1 MKRIL
6 FSSLLALLML
16 FGTSA
21 FAGVKIVVLGSSTA
35 AGSGVQDVN
44 NSWVNRYTKYLQ
56 TLDPTNQVINLAKGG
71 YTTFAIMPT
80 GTPSYDTGS
89 NILSVDT
96 ERNIDKALSYN
107 PGAIIINMPTNDVSN
122 GIPVDTQ
129 MDNFKTVIDMAEAAG
144 VKVWITTS
152 QPHNFG
158 ESYDGPYGDGKE
170 PDPWKQTARDQF
182 RELTERIMATYGE
195 RAIDFYTDIA
205 TEDGYSFIRPEYD
218 SGDGVHLNDAAHAIL
233 FEKVKEKNI
242 PSQIDDSFGGVLANP
257 VYINFGPVS
266 EVGIDNWNLVSAQ
279 NTGTTVSP
287 LVDFMGNATSLSLFT
302 VNGFTHAAENGVS
315 STVMGM
321 NDIISMSNF
330 SSNSSNPPVIEF
342 AGLSPSQVYD
352 FSVYASRD
360 ASDTRV
366 CIYTF
371 EGGNTVTVSL
381 DAASNTEN
389 VAEAKQVIPDE
400 LGKVTLTITRDASN
414 NSGFC
419 YINAMMITSAAPAVV
434 IPDGAINVETP
445 GTLAQLLEQ
454 PVNEITELV
463 LYGSLN
469 GTDIKTIMSM
479 TALEDIDMYNTSI
492 VSGGEA
498 YLNGLTTRDNI
509 FPQEMFV
516 NNTVIR
522 RVILPAAITDLRYH
536 TFMGAS
542 ALEEVRIPD
551 SVTSFGNDLFSGCS
565 SLSVINIP
573 TGLRT
578 MGTGCFWNCAKI
590 TSLTF
595 PEGLTVI
602 PGGTFYGCSAMTEL
616 NLPESLTAIEG
627 DWTFAGCS
635 SLSSIVFGPYITTI
649 PAGAFY
655 NCWSLNTIYA
665 KMPTLPVI
673 DTKNG
678 DTPFTGAFK
687 PQYCTLYVPFAALDT
702 YKEDAVWG
710 GMANIVPLAEVS
722 VDGTPLTPGR
732 EGLQTL
738 ATAQHIV
745 MTGSTPDADLF
756 ADALASNTS
765 ITTIDL
771 TGVTEYASL
780 ISTGNPNCL
789 TYVNAEAEVEGD
801 NVVKVASDGTAT
813 VASLVLS
820 DGFDFYNDR
829 EFTATSASFTRYFEA
844 GWTTLALPFAA
855 GNDGAWIES
864 FLEMD
869 ETEKTMTFDS
879 RETIDADRVHLIRY
893 EDAGEHT
900 FVGAQVVVA
909 ASATQPLND
918 FYLATNYLNGETVSG
933 YTLQTEGEYQYFR
946 PTTEPLS
953 SFRGYAVIPNGA
965 DSYLIVHDSVP
976 TSEELMTAETFSVYA
991 AGHTLYVRSDKS
1003 CTLAVYGIDGRC
1015 VKQLVVKEGN
1025 NTFDDMQRGLYVVAG
1040 HKVVIR

>member
-80 GTPSYDTGS
+80 GTPSYDTGT

-195 RAIDFYTDIA
+195 RAIDFYTDLA

-302 VNGFTHAAENGVS
+302 VNGFTNAAQNGVS

-352 FSVYASRD
+352 FSVYASRS

-371 EGGNTVTVSL
+371 EGENTVTVSL

-389 VAEAKQVIPDE
+389 VAEAKQVVPDE
-400 LGKVTLTITRDASN
+400 LGKVTLTITRDAS
-414 NSGFC
+414 
-419 YINAMMITSAAPAVV
+419 
-434 IPDGAINVETP
+434 
-445 GTLAQLLEQ
+445 
-454 PVNEITELV
+454 
-463 LYGSLN
+463 
-469 GTDIKTIMSM
+469 
-479 TALEDIDMYNTSI
+479 LEDIDMYNTSI

-602 PGGTFYGCSAMTEL
+602 PGGSFYGCSAMTEL

-635 SLSSIVFGPYITTI
+635 SLSTIVFGPYITTI

-678 DTPFTGAFK
+678 DT
-687 PQYCTLYVPFAALDT
+687 
-702 YKEDAVWG
+702 
-710 GMANIVPLAEVS
+710 I
-722 VDGTPLTPGR
+722 
-732 EGLQTL
+732 
-738 ATAQHIV
+738 
-745 MTGSTPDADLF
+745 
-756 ADALASNTS
+756 
-765 ITTIDL
+765 
-771 TGVTEYASL
+771 
-780 ISTGNPNCL
+780 
-789 TYVNAEAEVEGD
+789 
-801 NVVKVASDGTAT
+801 
-813 VASLVLS
+813 
-820 DGFDFYNDR
+820 
-829 EFTATSASFTRYFEA
+829 
-844 GWTTLALPFAA
+844 
-855 GNDGAWIES
+855 S
-864 FLEMD
+864 FLWQ
-869 ETEKTMTFDS
+869 K
-879 RETIDADRVHLIRY
+879 
-893 EDAGEHT
+893 
-900 FVGAQVVVA
+900 
-909 ASATQPLND
+909 
-918 FYLATNYLNGETVSG
+918 
-933 YTLQTEGEYQYFR
+933 FR
-946 PTTEPLS
+946 SMARL
-953 SFRGYAVIPNGA
+953 
-965 DSYLIVHDSVP
+965 
-976 TSEELMTAETFSVYA
+976 
-991 AGHTLYVRSDKS
+991 
-1003 CTLAVYGIDGRC
+1003 
-1015 VKQLVVKEGN
+1015 
-1025 NTFDDMQRGLYVVAG
+1025 
-1040 HKVVIR
+1040 

>member
-6 FSSLLALLML
+6 FSSLLVMLML
-16 FGTSA
+16 LGTSA

-35 AGSGVQDVN
+35 AGAGVQSASN
-44 NSWVNRYTKYLQ
+44 AWVNRYAEYLR

-71 YTTFAIMPT
+71 YTTFAIMPE
-80 GTPSYDTGS
+80 GTPPYDTGA

-96 ERNIDKALSYN
+96 ERNINKALSYN

-129 MDNFKTVIDMAEAAG
+129 MDNFKTIIDMAEAAG
-144 VKVWITTS
+144 VEVWITTS

-158 ESYDGPYGDGKE
+158 ETYDGPYGNGKE

-182 RELTERIMATYGE
+182 KELTERIIATYGE

-218 SGDGVHLNDAAHAIL
+218 SGDGTHLNDAAHAIL

-242 PSQIDDSFGGVLANP
+242 PSQIDESFGGVLANP

-266 EVGIDNWNLVSAQ
+266 EVGIDNWNLVAAQ

-287 LVDFMGNATSLSLFT
+287 LVDFAGNETSLSLYT
-302 VNGFTHAAENGVS
+302 VNGFTNAAQNGVS
-315 STVMGM
+315 STAMGM
-321 NDIISMSNF
+321 NETISMSNF
-330 SSNSSNPPVIEF
+330 SSNSSNSPVIEF
-342 AGLSPSQVYD
+342 AGMSPSQVYD
-352 FSVYASRD
+352 FSVYASSS

-371 EGGNTVTVSL
+371 EGENTVTVSL

-389 VAEAKQVIPDE
+389 IAVAAQVIPDE
-400 LGKVTLTITRDASN
+400 LGKVTLTITRDISN

-419 YINAMMITSAAPAVV
+419 YINAMMITSATPAVV
-434 IPDGAINVETP
+434 IPEGAINVETP

-454 PVNEITELV
+454 PVEEITSLV

-469 GTDIKTIMSM
+469 GTDIKTIMEM

-492 VSGGEA
+492 VSGGDA
-498 YLNGLTTRDNI
+498 YLNGMTTRDNI

-516 NNTVIR
+516 DNKVIR
-522 RVILPAAITDLRYH
+522 RVILPNAITELRYH

-551 SVTSFGNDLFSGCS
+551 TVTTFGNDLFSGCS
-565 SLSVINIP
+565 SLSIVNIP

-578 MGTGCFWNCAKI
+578 MGSGCFWNCSKV

-602 PGGTFYGCSAMTEL
+602 PGGSFYYCTALKEL
-616 NLPESLTAIEG
+616 NLPESLTTIEG

-635 SLSSIVFGPYITTI
+635 ELRSIVLGPNITTI

-665 KMPTLPVI
+665 KMPVLPVI

-687 PQYCTLYVPFAALDT
+687 PEYCTLYVPFAAFDT

-710 GMANIVPLAEVS
+710 GMANIVPLSEVM
-722 VDGTPLTPGR
+722 VDGTPLVPGSDN
-732 EGLQTL
+732 LQAL
-738 ATAQHIV
+738 ASAQHIV
-745 MTGSTPDADLF
+745 MTGSTPDAELF
-756 ADALASNTS
+756 ADMLASNTS

-771 TGVTEYASL
+771 TGVTEYASF
-780 ISTGNPNCL
+780 IPTGNPNCL
-789 TYVNAEAEVEGD
+789 TYVNSEAEVEGD
-801 NVVKVASDGTAT
+801 NIVAVASDGKATA
-813 VASLVLS
+813 ANLVLS
-820 DGFDFYNDR
+820 DGYDFYNNR
-829 EFTATSASFTRYFEA
+829 EFTAASASFTRYFEG

-855 GNDGAWIES
+855 DNDGAWIES

-869 ETEKTMTFDS
+869 ASTITFDT
-879 RETIDADRVHLIRY
+879 RDAINANEVHLIYY
-893 EDAGEHT
+893 EEPGEHT
-900 FVGAQVVVA
+900 FTSTQAVVA
-909 ASATQPLND
+909 ATAVQPLNE
-918 FYLATNYLNGETVSG
+918 FCLVANYLNSEAAHG
-933 YTLQTEGEYQYFR
+933 YILQTEGGYQYFR
-946 PTTEPLS
+946 QVAEPIS
-953 SFRGYAVIPNGA
+953 SFRGYAVIPDGA
-965 DSYLIVHDSVP
+965 ESYLVVHDSVP
-976 TSEELMTAETFSVYA
+976 TSESLTDIANFGVYA
-991 AGHTLYVRSDKS
+991 AGHTLYVYSDS
-1003 CTLAVYGIDGRC
+1003 TRTLAVYSIDGRC
-1015 VKQLVVKEGN
+1015 IRQLIVEEGV
-1025 NTFDDMQRGLYVVAG
+1025 NTFDGLCPGLYVVAG
-1040 HKVVIR
+1040 NKVVIR